1 MKNERTP
8 RTLADASFQ
17 TGYAQAA
24 MQTLMPTT
32 NRIAGVLLAVALGVF
47 AALFLLHYAAK

>member
-24 MQTLMPTT
+24 MQTLVPTT

-47 AALFLLHYAAK
+47 AAVFLIHYAAK